1 MSPRYSALLKVL
13 CPMPGSL
20 DGFVSIF
27 RRFMQDPLG
36 IRYHLHTL
44 LLFTWAD
51 MKTILLPITA
61 FACSTAPLHSFSNL
75 VQGMIWIWL
84 HQLLCNVSN
93 QARGK
98 SEDALN
104 KPWRPLPSGRLTEPQ
119 AVILRWITVAVCLLL
134 SATYGR
140 DLLMTT
146 VGLILTTL
154 LYDELGMASHHI
166 GKNLC
171 NIGGYTTIEVG
182 ATKLM
187 GASRD
192 LDYVS
197 TVAVIISG
205 VLIFTTIQAQDFPD
219 IEGDAALGRVTFPI
233 YAPEF
238 SRIFTFIVMPAWSI
252 FLGWFWDIGVISR
265 MVFAALGTYVGLRYY
280 LWRTVDIDKRSY
292 VFFNAWLTLAHIL
305 PLSVRTGFL
314 AF

>member
-1 MSPRYSALLKVL
+1 
-13 CPMPGSL
+13 
-20 DGFVSIF
+20 
-27 RRFMQDPLG
+27 
-36 IRYHLHTL
+36 
-44 LLFTWAD
+44 
-51 MKTILLPITA
+51 
-61 FACSTAPLHSFSNL
+61 
-75 VQGMIWIWL
+75 MIWIWL

-119 AVILRWITVAVCLLL
+119 AVVLRWITVAVCLLL

-187 GASRD
+187 GMSISLASC
-192 LDYVS
+192 
-197 TVAVIISG
+197 VIKPAHNLTSRCEPRLGLCIHRGRHHQWSPYIHYHSG
-205 VLIFTTIQAQDFPD
+205 TRLPRHRRRRGLGSCDFPHLCPRILAYIHVHCHAGMVD
-219 IEGDAALGRVTFPI
+219 LSWVVLGHRC
-233 YAPEF
+233 
-238 SRIFTFIVMPAWSI
+238 
-252 FLGWFWDIGVISR
+252 
-265 MVFAALGTYVGLRYY
+265 
-280 LWRTVDIDKRSY
+280 
-292 VFFNAWLTLAHIL
+292 H
-305 PLSVRTGFL
+305 
-314 AF
+314 